1 MFAWLTAVISQ
12 LIAGRGKEPHPSSSY
27 FERHQRDEGENQ
39 RLLPH
44 DVEAEE
50 FDHHDGC
57 FPPHAP
63 NQTSPYAD
71 LPVYTTIHRPRPI
84 SVFVAWANSSDLAIC
99 LGYGE
104 TSSPQ

>member
-1 MFAWLTAVISQ
+1 MFAWLTAVVSH
-12 LIAGRGKEPHPSSSY
+12 LLAGRGKEPRRSSSY
-27 FERHQRDEGENQ
+27 FERDQRDEGENQ

-71 LPVYTTIHRPRPI
+71 LPVYTTIHRYRITRVQDLYLLLGPI
-84 SVFVAWANSSDLAIC
+84 HLTGQFV
-99 LGYGE
+99 
-104 TSSPQ
+104 